1 MEQREQAPVP
11 ALVIDLEAEIEGL
24 HREPGW
30 QTGISRKRLVR
41 YPDFRINLIAIKAGM
56 RIEEHQNPGGISVQP
71 IVGHIRM
78 HALGRVFDL
87 PRWKVLV
94 LDRAVRHDVEAVED
108 SAFLLTVAYPET
120 TQASPTP

>member
-30 QTGISRKRLVR
+30 QTGISRKSLVR